1 MRRDL
6 ELRENAYIEHVPF
19 APTPAWPAFAFT
31 PNLNDLVRTMPPS
44 SQKYK
49 CLCSTCHGVSRLITK
64 RTIEAHL
71 KQDQDLFKSISGD
84 SDFAISVRSH
94 IIATSSLLAQ
104 LHGGHRAHGT
114 APGTSGSRGSHPDRS
129 EGAFLIVFECF
140 QDTHPLLLNI
150 ITS

>member
-1 MRRDL
+1 
-6 ELRENAYIEHVPF
+6 
-19 APTPAWPAFAFT
+19 
-31 PNLNDLVRTMPPS
+31 MPPS

-104 LHGGHRAHGT
+104 LHGGRALGRSQFRFDRDQLPLGV
-114 APGTSGSRGSHPDRS
+114 AQGPGQLVPLGGQRDALGVRREPSDRPDR
-129 EGAFLIVFECF
+129 
-140 QDTHPLLLNI
+140 
-150 ITS
+150 